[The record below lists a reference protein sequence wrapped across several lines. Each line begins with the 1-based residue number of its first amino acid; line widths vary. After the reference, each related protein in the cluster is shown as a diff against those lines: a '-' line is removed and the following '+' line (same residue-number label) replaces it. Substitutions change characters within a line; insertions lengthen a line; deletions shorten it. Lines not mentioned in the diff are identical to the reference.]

1 MQKTLRSPGHRKLTE
16 LLIDLRREADLTQRE
31 LADRLEESQS
41 FVSRVETGERV
52 LDSIEAVRWAL
63 KCGLSVRQFYNRLAT
78 ALEKVN
84 L

>member
-1 MQKTLRSPGHRKLTE
+1 LQKTLRSPGHKKLTE
-16 LLIDLRREADLTQRE
+16 LLTDLRREADLTQRE

-52 LDSIEAVRWAL
+52 LDTIEAVRWARE
-63 KCGLSVRQFYNRLAT
+63 CGLAVRPFYNRLAT
-78 ALEKVN
+78 ALEKVE